1 MLCLGHIWATHIH
14 PASQDA
20 VRTVRMLSIKE
31 NLSVRTV
38 RRVSVRTAYGHSRQI
53 CPYGV
58 RFMSFSHGHCYF
70 LSSKVTSVLTGHF
83 CPDCRTSHGLSNSVH
98 GCAWTALNTCPL
110 TTSIMYVHF
119 PVDIMFCPCEC
130 PFSGI
135 LWTRSFLKSV
145 HIFTLNGHCYGQ
157 LRMSMEKCP

>member
-1 MLCLGHIWATHIH
+1 
-14 PASQDA
+14 
-20 VRTVRMLSIKE
+20 MLSIKE

-38 RRVSVRTAYGHSRQI
+38 RRVSVWTAYGHSRQI

-70 LSSKVTSVLTGHF
+70 LSSKDTSVLTGHF

-110 TTSIMYVHF
+110 TTSIMYGHF

-135 LWTRSFLKSV
+135 LWTRSFLEIV
-145 HIFTLNGHCYGQ
+145 RNFTPNGHCYGH
-157 LRMSMEKCP
+157 LYVCPWKSVRRTVDTTH

>member
-1 MLCLGHIWATHIH
+1 
-14 PASQDA
+14 
-20 VRTVRMLSIKE
+20 MLSIKE

-38 RRVSVRTAYGHSRQI
+38 RRVSVWTAYGHSRQI

-58 RFMSFSHGHCYF
+58 RIMSFSHCPIRTQVS
-70 LSSKVTSVLTGHF
+70 LLDKKLQ

-110 TTSIMYVHF
+110 TTSIMYGHF

-145 HIFTLNGHCYGQ
+145 RNFTPNGHRYGQ
-157 LRMSMEKCP
+157 LYVCPWKSVRRTVDTTH